1 MNVSLV
7 INHLQF
13 RAILWLHKIFTYI
26 FNLTNL
32 NVMSLKYSNT
42 TADRLDW
49 ADMLNLTRKL
59 IQDGNYKIALF
70 ITLGSFWGL
79 RVYDMKQLTWL
90 LILDKD
96 EIIITEH
103 KTEKKRTIPIS
114 PQLKKFIADCYNHI
128 NPVCLNSPVFLSQ
141 KKTVYSTQQLNRIL
155 KQVKAKYRVNVKN
168 FSCHSLRKTF
178 GRQVY
183 NQNPENA
190 ERALVMLM
198 DMFNH
203 SSLAITRRYIGLRQE
218 EVAQTYE
225 SLSF

>member
-1 MNVSLV
+1 
-7 INHLQF
+7 
-13 RAILWLHKIFTYI
+13 
-26 FNLTNL
+26 
-32 NVMSLKYSNT
+32 MSLKYSNT

-49 ADMLNLTRKL
+49 DDMLNLARKL

-70 ITLGSFWGL
+70 ITLGSFWGF
-79 RVYDMKQLTWL
+79 RVYDMKLLTWL

-96 EIIITEH
+96 EITIIEH

-141 KKTVYSTQQLNRIL
+141 KGTVYSTQQLNRIL

-190 ERALVMLM
+190 EKALVMLM

-203 SSLAITRRYIGLRQE
+203 SSLAITKRYIGLRQE

>member
-1 MNVSLV
+1 
-7 INHLQF
+7 
-13 RAILWLHKIFTYI
+13 
-26 FNLTNL
+26 
-32 NVMSLKYSNT
+32 
-42 TADRLDW
+42 
-49 ADMLNLTRKL
+49 
-59 IQDGNYKIALF
+59 
-70 ITLGSFWGL
+70 
-79 RVYDMKQLTWL
+79 MKQLTWL

-96 EIIITEH
+96 EITITEH

-128 NPVCLNSPVFLSQ
+128 SPVCLNSPVFLSQ

-155 KQVKAKYRVNVKN
+155 KQIKAKYRVNVKN

>member
-1 MNVSLV
+1 
-7 INHLQF
+7 
-13 RAILWLHKIFTYI
+13 
-26 FNLTNL
+26 
-32 NVMSLKYSNT
+32 MSLKYSNT

-49 ADMLNLTRKL
+49 DDMLNLVRKL

-70 ITLGSFWGL
+70 ITLGSFWGF
-79 RVYDMKQLTWL
+79 RVYDMKLLTWL

-96 EIIITEH
+96 EITIIEH

-141 KKTVYSTQQLNRIL
+141 KGTIYSTQQLNRIL

-190 ERALVMLM
+190 EKALVMLM

-203 SSLAITRRYIGLRQE
+203 SSLAITKRYIGLRQE

>member
-1 MNVSLV
+1 
-7 INHLQF
+7 
-13 RAILWLHKIFTYI
+13 
-26 FNLTNL
+26 
-32 NVMSLKYSNT
+32 MSLKYSNT

-114 PQLKKFIADCYNHI
+114 PQLKKFITDCYNHI

-155 KQVKAKYRVNVKN
+155 KQIKTKYRVNVKN

>member
-1 MNVSLV
+1 MFTCIS
-7 INHLQF
+7 NHV
-13 RAILWLHKIFTYI
+13 
-26 FNLTNL
+26 NL
-32 NVMSLKYSNT
+32 NIMSLKYSNT

-49 ADMLNLTRKL
+49 DDMLNLVRKL
-59 IQDGNYKIALF
+59 MQDENYKIALF

-90 LILDKD
+90 SILDKD
-96 EIIITEH
+96 EITIIEH
-103 KTEKKRTIPIS
+103 KTEKKRVIPIA
-114 PQLKKFIADCYNHI
+114 PQLKKFIADCHARI
-128 NPVCLNSPVFLSQ
+128 KPVCLDSPVFLSQ
-141 KKTVYSTQQLNRIL
+141 KGTVYSTQQLNRVL
-155 KQVKAKYRVNVKN
+155 KQIKAKYRVNVKN

-198 DMFNH
+198 DIFNH
-203 SSLAITRRYIGLRQE
+203 SSLAITKRYIGLRQE